1 MNNNQILKKFP
12 SVLIE
17 GLTELVTFLNAQD
30 FTQEELKDIEYVSD
44 KVTDFFEDEISDE
57 RSLVLAKAYCDSKI
71 IEA

>member
-1 MNNNQILKKFP
+1 MNNNQIKMLT
-12 SVLIE
+12 E

-30 FTQEELKDIEYVSD
+30 FTQEELKDVEYISD

>member
-1 MNNNQILKKFP
+1 MLT
-12 SVLIE
+12 E

-30 FTQEELKDIEYVSD
+30 FTQEELKDVEYISD